1 MASFTNVPKKYRLV
15 KAQHLR
21 PVKRGAAI
29 KIELDEKISK
39 SKLDVETRGL
49 MANLADCA
57 MYEKEYKTIGQDY
70 DAVPFGR
77 ICRSEVEEAGRILE
91 NLDLLVKEKVEMEK
105 VSVFKI

>member
-1 MASFTNVPKKYRLV
+1 MPKKYRLV

-21 PVKRGAAI
+21 PVKRGEAI
-29 KIELDEKISK
+29 KIELDDKTSK

-49 MANLADCA
+49 LADLADCA

-91 NLDLLVKEKVEMEK
+91 NLDQLVKEKEKAEMEK
-105 VSVFKI
+105 VNL